1 MSRLL
6 LTDVNVFDGEQVR
19 RDGTV
24 VVDGERIL
32 DVLDSA
38 PPAEP
43 EDRVVSLGGR
53 TVMPGM
59 FSCHFHST
67 YRSRGQSTQ
76 KYRGGDA
83 AVQRTGVPGNDYP
96 PAYEALICEQH
107 LQMALDAGYTG
118 VVGAGASNDVEPGVK
133 QALEDGFIRGPR
145 LWPSGRELSTT
156 GHANDF
162 LPWYWMV
169 SSRGG
174 IRLCDGAEGFRLGVR
189 EEIKK
194 GAEVIKLFVTG
205 GHGVRAP
212 KDRMEMTTDEL
223 KAAIET
229 AHSRE
234 ALVRGHIV
242 NKRAILLAIEL
253 GIDLID
259 HCDDIDDEVI
269 AALAETGTFV
279 VPSVLFPKLTAA
291 RLESSDPE
299 TAATIRQGLERVYE
313 ALPKADIAGVKL
325 LLGDDYGGPS
335 YLAHGQ
341 YGEEL
346 HTYVEDVGIS
356 PLSVLRWA
364 TRHGAELVRRP
375 DLGAI
380 TPGATADLLVVD
392 GDPSADIGLLADKPP
407 VAVLLA
413 GEVVVG
419 SLAGSTPR

>member
-1 MSRLL
+1 MYS
-6 LTDVNVFDGEQVR
+6 
-19 RDGTV
+19 
-24 VVDGERIL
+24 
-32 DVLDSA
+32 
-38 PPAEP
+38 
-43 EDRVVSLGGR
+43 
-53 TVMPGM
+53 
-59 FSCHFHST
+59 
-67 YRSRGQSTQ
+67 
-76 KYRGGDA
+76 GGDA
-83 AVQRTGVPGNDYP
+83 AVPRTGVPGNEYP
-96 PAYEALICEQH
+96 PAYEALICERH
-107 LQMALDAGYTG
+107 LQVALEAGYTG

-133 QALEDGFIRGPR
+133 QALVDGFIRGPR

-174 IRLCDGAEGFRLGVR
+174 IRLCDGADAFRLGVR
-189 EEIKK
+189 EEIRK

-212 KDRMEMTTDEL
+212 KDRMEMTTEEL
-223 KAAIET
+223 KAAIDT

-253 GIDLID
+253 GIDIID

-269 AALAETGTFV
+269 AALAETATFV

-291 RLESSDPE
+291 QLDRRDPE
-299 TAATIRQGLERVYE
+299 AAATIRRDLERVYE
-313 ALPKADIAGVKL
+313 ALPKADVAGVKL

-335 YLAHGQ
+335 YLRHGQ

-375 DLGAI
+375 DLGSVV
-380 TPGATADLLVVD
+380 PGATADLVVVD
-392 GDPSADIGLLADKPP
+392 GDPSKDIGVLADKSP

-419 SLAGSTPR
+419 SLAGSA